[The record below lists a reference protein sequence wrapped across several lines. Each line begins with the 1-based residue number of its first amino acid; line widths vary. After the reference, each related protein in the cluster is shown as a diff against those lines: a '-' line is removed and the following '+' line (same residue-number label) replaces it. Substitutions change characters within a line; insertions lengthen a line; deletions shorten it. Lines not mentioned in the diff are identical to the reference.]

1 MRRSNWKPLLLTP
14 LLATVPLLLAC
25 GGGETGG
32 GMQTGEG
39 AETQPGMESGAQ
51 SEVVDWTALNESG
64 VTGDVQFV
72 REGETLEVATLAN
85 SLGGPGD
92 YGTEILTGTCDA
104 LGETVVTLNPSTAHE
119 PGIGEGETE
128 VDATQLQAGQA
139 YVVIVRALQ
148 GEPVACAPVPAE
160 LLEAEA

>member
-1 MRRSNWKPLLLTP
+1 MSRSSWKSLFVVP
-14 LLATVPLLLAC
+14 LLATVPVAVAC

-32 GMQTGEG
+32 GMESGEG
-39 AETQPGMESGAQ
+39 AGQPTMESGAQ

-64 VTGDVQFV
+64 VTGDVEFV
-72 REGETLEVATLAN
+72 REGGTLEVATLAN

-92 YGTEILTGTCDA
+92 YGTEILTGTCA
-104 LGETVVTLNPSTAHE
+104 SLGETVVTLNPSTAHE

-128 VDATQLQAGQA
+128 VDASQLQAGQS

-160 LLEAEA
+160 LLEADA